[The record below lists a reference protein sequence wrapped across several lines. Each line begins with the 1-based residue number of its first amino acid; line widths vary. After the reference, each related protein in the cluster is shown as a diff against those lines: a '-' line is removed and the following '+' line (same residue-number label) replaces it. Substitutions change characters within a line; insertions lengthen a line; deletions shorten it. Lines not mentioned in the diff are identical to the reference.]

1 MPNLTKRNALF
12 HTERIVGQLH
22 RFGMEVSMDCRYRMD
37 FPESG
42 VQFCEDFYQGL
53 AVCDIVVAVGG
64 DGTIIHAA
72 KHAAMAGK
80 PVLGINVGRLGFV
93 AGLEADELE
102 KLAEEIRQFL
112 VEKISVTGGHL
123 ASNLG
128 VVELTMALHL
138 AFELPQDKM
147 IWDVGHQSYT
157 HKILTG
163 RRAGFDDLRKYGGM
177 SGFPK
182 RKESECDAFDTGH
195 SSTSIS
201 AGLGYV
207 AARDIKGEE
216 HSVISIIGDG
226 AMTGG
231 MAYEALN
238 NASRLKSNFIIVL
251 NDNNMSISENVGGM
265 SRYLNGLRTAE
276 AYTGLKKGVE
286 DTLMKIPVQGEKI
299 LYQMKKTKSGLK
311 QLFVPG
317 MFFEDMGIT
326 YLGPVDGHDIRK
338 LYKTFQEAKR
348 VDHAVLVHVLTKK
361 GKGYVPAEENPSRFH
376 GIVPFDIETGEA
388 KEKSSKDSYTDI
400 FSKVFCDIA
409 KQNDAVVGIT
419 AAMADGTGLARFA
432 RMFPDRFFDVGIAEE
447 HALTFAAG
455 LAAGG
460 LKPVVAVYSS
470 FLQRAFDQTIHD
482 VCLQNLP
489 VMIAVDRAGL
499 VGSDGETHQ
508 GLFDLSFLNMIPN
521 MTILSPKNRWEMAD
535 MVRFCADFQY
545 PVALR
550 YPRGAAYEGLSAFR
564 TPIVYGKSEILY
576 EEEDIAVIFVGH
588 MAELAV
594 QVRDRL
600 KEIGYHC
607 SLINARFVK
616 PLDTE
621 MLEALTK
628 DHRLFVTIE
637 ENVLSGG
644 FGEQVLHYV
653 SRAKLDVGVRCI
665 GIPDD
670 YVEHGNVDLL
680 RREVG
685 LDAETIVKQIIAD
698 YVTIGKD

>member
-1 MPNLTKRNALF
+1 MLLEKIQKENDIK
-12 HTERIVGQLH
+12 QLK
-22 RFGMEVSMDCRYRMD
+22 
-37 FPESG
+37 PE
-42 VQFCEDFYQGL
+42 
-53 AVCDIVVAVGG
+53 
-64 DGTIIHAA
+64 
-72 KHAAMAGK
+72 
-80 PVLGINVGRLGFV
+80 
-93 AGLEADELE
+93 ELE

-163 RRAGFDDLRKYGGM
+163 RRAGSDDLRKYGGM

-338 LYKTFQEAKR
+338 LYKTFQEARR

-361 GKGYVPAEENPSRFH
+361 GKGYGPAEENPSRFH

>member
-1 MPNLTKRNALF
+1 MLLEKIQKENDIK
-12 HTERIVGQLH
+12 QLK
-22 RFGMEVSMDCRYRMD
+22 
-37 FPESG
+37 PE
-42 VQFCEDFYQGL
+42 
-53 AVCDIVVAVGG
+53 
-64 DGTIIHAA
+64 
-72 KHAAMAGK
+72 
-80 PVLGINVGRLGFV
+80 
-93 AGLEADELE
+93 ELE

-361 GKGYVPAEENPSRFH
+361 GKGYGPAEENPSRFH

-470 FLQRAFDQTIHD
+470 FLQRAFDQAIHD

-489 VMIAVDRAGL
+489 VL
-499 VGSDGETHQ
+499 
-508 GLFDLSFLNMIPN
+508 
-521 MTILSPKNRWEMAD
+521 
-535 MVRFCADFQY
+535 
-545 PVALR
+545 
-550 YPRGAAYEGLSAFR
+550 
-564 TPIVYGKSEILY
+564 
-576 EEEDIAVIFVGH
+576 
-588 MAELAV
+588 
-594 QVRDRL
+594 
-600 KEIGYHC
+600 
-607 SLINARFVK
+607 SLI
-616 PLDTE
+616 
-621 MLEALTK
+621 
-628 DHRLFVTIE
+628 HI
-637 ENVLSGG
+637 
-644 FGEQVLHYV
+644 
-653 SRAKLDVGVRCI
+653 
-665 GIPDD
+665 
-670 YVEHGNVDLL
+670 
-680 RREVG
+680 
-685 LDAETIVKQIIAD
+685 
-698 YVTIGKD
+698 

>member
-1 MPNLTKRNALF
+1 MVLEKIQKANDIKNL
-12 HTERIVGQLH
+12 E
-22 RFGMEVSMDCRYRMD
+22 
-37 FPESG
+37 PE
-42 VQFCEDFYQGL
+42 
-53 AVCDIVVAVGG
+53 
-64 DGTIIHAA
+64 
-72 KHAAMAGK
+72 
-80 PVLGINVGRLGFV
+80 
-93 AGLEADELE
+93 ELE
-102 KLAEEIRQFL
+102 VLAKEIRSFL
-112 VEKISVTGGHL
+112 IEKISCTGGHL

-138 AFELPQDKM
+138 ALDFPEDKL
-147 IWDVGHQSYT
+147 IWDVGHQAYT
-157 HKILTG
+157 HKLLTG
-163 RRAGFDDLRKYGGM
+163 RKAGFDDLRKYGGM